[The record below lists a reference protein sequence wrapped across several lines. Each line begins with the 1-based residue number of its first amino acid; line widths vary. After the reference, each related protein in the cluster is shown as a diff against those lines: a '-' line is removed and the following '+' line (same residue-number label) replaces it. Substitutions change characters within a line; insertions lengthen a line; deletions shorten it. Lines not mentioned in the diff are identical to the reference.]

1 MIVRDKY
8 FKKYRF
14 VIINNNE
21 EMRIFLRKVFLIF
34 NRSLCI
40 KRSIPVPWT
49 ISEKTVYNG

>member
-21 EMRIFLRKVFLIF
+21 EMRIFLYKM
-34 NRSLCI
+34 S
-40 KRSIPVPWT
+40 SILNWVC
-49 ISEKTVYNG
+49 V